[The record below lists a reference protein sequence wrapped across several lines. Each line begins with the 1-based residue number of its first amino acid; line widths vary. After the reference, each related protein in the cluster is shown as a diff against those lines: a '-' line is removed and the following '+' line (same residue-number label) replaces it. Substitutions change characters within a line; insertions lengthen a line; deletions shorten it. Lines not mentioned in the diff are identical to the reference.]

1 MPFSFIDDFK
11 KGKKDGAF
19 PGADEVAKFILTDT
33 VLKGCTTNQPMMP
46 PSPAVTKLTTTGGI
60 LEELAGGVPDIFG
73 ILEEL
78 AVRVSSIITRVFGL
92 DLFFL
97 SDLASERH
105 SI

>member
-60 LEELAGGVPDIFG
+60 LEELAGGVPDIFNDV
-73 ILEEL
+73 EL
-78 AVRVSSIITRVFGL
+78 SGL
-92 DLFFL
+92 YLFFL
-97 SDLASERH
+97 SDLASEGH
-105 SI
+105 SIRHHSK